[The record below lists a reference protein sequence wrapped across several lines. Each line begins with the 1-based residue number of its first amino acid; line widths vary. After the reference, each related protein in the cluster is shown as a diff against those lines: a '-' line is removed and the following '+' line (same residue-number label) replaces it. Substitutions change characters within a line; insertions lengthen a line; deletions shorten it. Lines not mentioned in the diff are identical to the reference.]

1 MSILY
6 LTLRYKNK
14 YEYLLIMPILV
25 CLSDS
30 VRLSIHEKYE
40 ILEGAEKYFKRKN
53 VTQFFQ
59 ADGGVF

>member
-40 ILEGAEKYFKRKN
+40 ILEGAEKYFKREN